1 MRAAVAA
8 PLVSPWVPRR
18 GLGHV
23 LVFYS
28 LASIST
34 PAALEPPT
42 TCAGEPDARHPT
54 HRLKRTHGVV
64 DILHRTRQVAPLSC
78 AYREEPQLEKRELQE
93 LELQELQRMP
103 LPPPHPA
110 QQSPDASSA
119 RALRHTPVSRGRTGL
134 RPLYSQSYSRRW
146 RSSVTGSAR
155 GAAWVCGWLLW
166 QWCVVCGVRCVC
178 VVSWVCVM
186 QVMMAVMWVVVSRLV
201 ERSQPNALV
210 SIIVGGSDA
219 PLSSSIARM
228 HLNAPRQTR
237 PCLGRWSYALPFSDR
252 HVSTL

>member
-178 VVSWVCVM
+178 SVM
-186 QVMMAVMWVVVSRLV
+186 GVRYAGDDGGDVGGGVQAGRA
-201 ERSQPNALV
+201 EPARCFV